1 MKKYATC
8 ILLICMVG
16 VLGGCSGWKDSHL
29 DGKEALG
36 QIREWSETLGEKQ
49 LTQDTDLI
57 GTRTLEQEDDFYNGD
72 YAAIVEET
80 TGRDVVF
87 GGAGIEE
94 RTIVCSGKV
103 TVISGDIKIRVR
115 MNEDVVYITPDENG
129 HFEKEFSFT
138 SGGNYLM
145 VDYEDFTGSID
156 LRCKEGEDGHDE

>member
-1 MKKYATC
+1 MKKYMTC

-16 VLGGCSGWKDSHL
+16 VLSGCSEWKDSRL
-29 DGKEALG
+29 DGKDALG
-36 QIREWSETLGEKQ
+36 QVEEWSESLGKKQ
-49 LTQDTDLI
+49 LTKDTDLI
-57 GTRTLEQEDDFYNGD
+57 GTRTLDQEGDFYNGD
-72 YAAIVEET
+72 YAAIVEDA
-80 TGRDVVF
+80 TGRDVGF

-94 RTIVCSGKV
+94 RMIVYSGKV
-103 TVISGDIKIRVR
+103 TVTSGDVKIRVR